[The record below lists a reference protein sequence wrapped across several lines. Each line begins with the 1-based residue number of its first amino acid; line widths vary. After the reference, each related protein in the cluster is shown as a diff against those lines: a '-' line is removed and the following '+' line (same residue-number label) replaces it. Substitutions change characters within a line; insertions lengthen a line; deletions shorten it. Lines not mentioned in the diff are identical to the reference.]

1 MFSCLL
7 VVVLEKERDT
17 LMSKRSPFAMG
28 WLRKGLLATGVVLVL
43 LLVSACGGSNSVHV
57 YDKANVLDQ
66 NKVQNEASSLQK
78 PMDIYTVNTFS
89 GSKSQFD
96 QATRAKLGNNPD
108 LIVMAVDTQSHHLAI
123 VRGANVPLSS
133 NQINSAVNA
142 FISNYGNG
150 DYTGATIATIDTL
163 RNSLGTSVG
172 PSGGGIFSGL
182 LGTLCIGGLVILGAI
197 LLFGVLFRRR
207 RGFGG
212 FNRPPVYQQPPYN
225 QGYPPNNY
233 GPGYNQGPGMNPWAA
248 GGLGAAAGGFIGYE
262 LGKEAGE
269 RDAQQQGQGDGG
281 WAGASGDF
289 GSGGGGGDFGGGGG
303 DFGGGGGG
311 DFGGGGGGGDFGGGG
326 SGDF

>member
-1 MFSCLL
+1 LL

-17 LMSKRSPFAMG
+17 LMSNQSPFAMR
-28 WLRKGLLATGVVLVL
+28 WLRKGLLAITAVLVL

-57 YDKANVLDQ
+57 YDNAGVLDQ
-66 NKVQNEASSLQK
+66 SKVQNEASSLQK

-89 GSKSQFD
+89 GTKPQFD

-108 LIVMAVDTQSHHLAI
+108 LIVMAVDTVHRHLAI
-123 VRGANVPLSS
+123 VRGSNVQLSS
-133 NQINSAVNA
+133 NQISSAVNA
-142 FISNYGNG
+142 FASNYGNG
-150 DYTGATIATIDTL
+150 DYTGATIATIDSL

-225 QGYPPNNY
+225 QGYPPNYY
-233 GPGYNQGPGMNPWAA
+233 GQGYNQGPGMNPWAA
-248 GGLGAAAGGFIGYE
+248 GGLGAAAGGFLGYE

-289 GSGGGGGDFGGGGG
+289 GGGGDSGGGGDFGGGGGGDFGGGGGGDFGGGGG

-311 DFGGGGGGGDFGGGG
+311 DF
-326 SGDF
+326 